1 MLLVIERSAD
11 RAAIRGRISYTSL
24 VQIFRQQCEVV
35 EGRVVVLAK
44 TGGDVI
50 QNPSDP
56 DATYDGHK
64 GQGDQV
70 PLSET
75 CSAEDDVQLITG
87 NSSRATHHVQLITGV
102 IPETACASDSE
113 AVRPMREQLAAN
125 GLTPEQM
132 AADTA
137 SGRDENHVIAESFG
151 VERIAP
157 VPGRC
162 RAGAGPRSSSGSRGT
177 DARRLRSPRSDR
189 LGRGVS
195 GRPRAPARDARRGDS
210 HHRRRDAGF
219 EVCVVPAAQAL
230 SDPPDEGR
238 SL

>member
-11 RAAIRGRISYTSL
+11 RAAIRGRTSYTSL

-75 CSAEDDVQLITG
+75 CSAENDGQLITG
-87 NSSRATHHVQLITGV
+87 NSSRA
-102 IPETACASDSE
+102 
-113 AVRPMREQLAAN
+113 
-125 GLTPEQM
+125 
-132 AADTA
+132 
-137 SGRDENHVIAESFG
+137 
-151 VERIAP
+151 
-157 VPGRC
+157 
-162 RAGAGPRSSSGSRGT
+162 
-177 DARRLRSPRSDR
+177 
-189 LGRGVS
+189 
-195 GRPRAPARDARRGDS
+195 
-210 HHRRRDAGF
+210 
-219 EVCVVPAAQAL
+219 
-230 SDPPDEGR
+230 
-238 SL
+238 